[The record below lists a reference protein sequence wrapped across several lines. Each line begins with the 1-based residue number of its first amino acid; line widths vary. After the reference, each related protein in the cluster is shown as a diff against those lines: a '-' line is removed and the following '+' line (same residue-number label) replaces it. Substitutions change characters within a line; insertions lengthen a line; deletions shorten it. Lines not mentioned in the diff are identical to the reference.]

1 MPLQFYFD
9 QHVPKVIADGLQS
22 RGVDVLTAFE
32 DGSSELEDDQLLER
46 ATLLKRILFSQDE
59 DLLVLANDHQRKG
72 KSFSGVIYLAQRRT
86 IIGQCVEDLEL
97 IAKTLTSE
105 EVKNTVIYLPL

>member
-72 KSFSGVIYLAQRRT
+72 KSFSGVIYL
-86 IIGQCVEDLEL
+86 EL